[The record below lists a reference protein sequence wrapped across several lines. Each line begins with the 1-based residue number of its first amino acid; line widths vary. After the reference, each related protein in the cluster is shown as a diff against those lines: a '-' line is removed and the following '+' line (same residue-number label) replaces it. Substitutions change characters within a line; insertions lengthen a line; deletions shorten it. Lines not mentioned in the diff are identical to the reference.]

1 MSCPVPDHANPPTT
15 PTERPTGITRSRRLL
30 VLYACIGFI
39 LISSI
44 EGTIVATVMPE
55 IVGDLGGFELFS
67 WVFTGYLL
75 TQAVIIPI
83 YGRLADVYGRRNML
97 LVATALFAMGSIL
110 CGFAWNML
118 SLVIFRV
125 AQGIGAGG
133 LVPVSQTV
141 VGDLYSPVER
151 ARISGLLSS
160 MWAIG
165 SIIGPLLGAFLIAHT
180 VWSMVFWVNVPIAAI
195 AALMLVLWLKEEP
208 PHHERRIDYVGAV
221 QLTAG
226 STLLMVALVEAG
238 QIDLAIVG
246 ALVAVGL
253 VLLVS
258 FFRLEQR
265 SPDPMLP
272 VSLLKNRM
280 VASASIGGLFSG
292 AILMGA
298 TAFVSVFVQGVMGRS
313 ALVAG
318 LVLTTPSVTWV
329 IGSMSGGWLMLRFS
343 YRAAI
348 VVGGLMLLAGG
359 IIMVTL
365 DAQSGPFLAGL
376 GVGLV
381 GIGMGFTTNTYTVST
396 QGSVGWTQRGMA
408 TSMMMFTRQV
418 GQAAG
423 AAIFGGTIN
432 AELAKHG
439 ASADIVDRIMS
450 PGLRA
455 TIPADTL
462 ATLSGAI
469 ETGLNHVY
477 WITLALTFAVI
488 MTAFLL
494 PPRLNARIDTQRR

>member
-1 MSCPVPDHANPPTT
+1 MSCPVPDHVNPPTS
-15 PTERPTGITRSRRLL
+15 PTEVPAGTTRSRRLL

-55 IVGDLGGFELFS
+55 IVGDLGGFDLFS

-83 YGRLADVYGRRNML
+83 YGRLADVYGRRRML
-97 LVATALFAMGSIL
+97 LVATALFALGSIL
-110 CGFAWNML
+110 CGCAWNML
-118 SLVIFRV
+118 SLIIFRV

-151 ARISGLLSS
+151 ARISGYLSS

-180 VWSMVFWVNVPIAAI
+180 VWSMVFWINVPIAAA

-208 PHHERRIDYVGAV
+208 QHHERRIDYGGAAL
-221 QLTAG
+221 LTSG
-226 STLLMVALVEAG
+226 SALLMFALVEAG
-238 QIDLAIVG
+238 QLDLTIVA
-246 ALVAVGL
+246 ALAALGL
-253 VLLVS
+253 VLLVW

-272 VSLLKNRM
+272 VALLKNRM

-313 ALVAG
+313 ALIAG

-329 IGSMSGGWLMLRFS
+329 IGSMSGGWMMLRSS
-343 YRAAI
+343 YRTTI
-348 VVGGLMLLAGG
+348 VVGGLVLLAGG
-359 IIMVTL
+359 IVMVML
-365 DAQSGPFLAGL
+365 DADSGPLMAGL

-381 GIGMGFTTNTYTVST
+381 GVGMGFTTNTYTVST

-408 TSMMMFTRQV
+408 TSMMMFMRQV

-423 AAIFGGTIN
+423 AAIFGGTMN

-439 ASADIVDRIMS
+439 ASADTVDRIMS
-450 PGLRA
+450 PALRA
-455 TIPADTL
+455 TIPTDTL
-462 ATLSGAI
+462 TTLAGAI

-477 WITLALTFAVI
+477 WITLALAFAVM

-494 PPRLNARIDTQRR
+494 PPRLNARLDTQRR

>member
-1 MSCPVPDHANPPTT
+1 MSDQAKPEIAAKQT
-15 PTERPTGITRSRRLL
+15 PGAATGSKRLL

-55 IVGDLGGFELFS
+55 IVSDLGGFDLFS

-83 YGRLADVYGRRNML
+83 YGRLADVHGRRRML
-97 LVATALFAMGSIL
+97 LVATALFILGSIL
-110 CGFAWNML
+110 CGCAWNML
-118 SLVIFRV
+118 SLIIFRV

-141 VGDLYSPVER
+141 VGDLYTPVER
-151 ARISGLLSS
+151 ARISGYLSS

-165 SIIGPLLGAFLIAHT
+165 SIIGPLLGAFLIAHAP
-180 VWSMVFWVNVPIAAI
+180 WSWVFWINVPIAAA

-208 PHHERRIDYVGAV
+208 QHHARRIDYGGAALLTVGSA
-221 QLTAG
+221 
-226 STLLMVALVEAG
+226 LLMFALVEGGHFGVAFFAA
-238 QIDLAIVG
+238 LA
-246 ALVAVGL
+246 AVGV
-253 VLLVS
+253 VLLVW

-265 SPDPMLP
+265 SADPMLP
-272 VSLLKNRM
+272 VALLKNRM
-280 VASASIGGLFSG
+280 VASASLGGLFSG

-298 TAFVSVFVQGVMGRS
+298 TAFVSVFVQGVMGLS
-313 ALVAG
+313 ALTAG

-329 IGSMSGGWLMLRFS
+329 IGSISSGRMMVRSS
-343 YRAAI
+343 YRATI
-348 VVGGLMLLAGG
+348 ITGGLMLLAGG
-359 IIMVTL
+359 IIMVLL
-365 DAQSGPFLAGL
+365 DATSGPFVAGA

-381 GIGMGFTTNTYTVST
+381 GIGMGFTTNTFTVST
-396 QGSVGWTQRGMA
+396 QGSVGWAQRGIA
-408 TSMMMFTRQV
+408 TSTITFMRQV

-439 ASADIVDRIMS
+439 ASADIIDRILN
-450 PGLRA
+450 PALRR
-455 TIPADTL
+455 TIPADMIATL
-462 ATLSGAI
+462 AGAI

-477 WITLALTFAVI
+477 WITLALAVGV
-488 MTAFLL
+488 MLSGLLL
-494 PPRLNARIDTQRR
+494 PPGLNARLDTERR

>member
-1 MSCPVPDHANPPTT
+1 VSDQTNPPTS
-15 PTERPTGITRSRRLL
+15 PHRPPGAVTGSKRLL
-30 VLYACIGFI
+30 VLYACFGFI

-55 IVGDLGGFELFS
+55 IVSDLGGFDLFS

-83 YGRLADVYGRRNML
+83 YGRLADVYGRRKML
-97 LVATALFAMGSIL
+97 LVATTLFALGSIL
-110 CGFAWNML
+110 CGCAWNML

-141 VGDLYSPVER
+141 VGDLYTPVER
-151 ARISGLLSS
+151 ARISGYLSS

-180 VWSMVFWVNVPIAAI
+180 VWSWVFWINVPIAAA
-195 AALMLVLWLKEEP
+195 AALMLVLWLKKEP
-208 PHHERRIDYVGAV
+208 HHHERRIDYGGAAL
-221 QLTAG
+221 LTAG
-226 STLLMVALVEAG
+226 TALIMFALVEAG
-238 QIDLAIVG
+238 QLDLTVLG
-246 ALVAVGL
+246 ALVAAGL
-253 VLLVS
+253 VLLVW

-272 VSLLKNRM
+272 VALLKNRM
-280 VASASIGGLFSG
+280 LAAASLGGLFSG

-298 TAFVSVFVQGVMGRS
+298 TAFVSVFVQGVMGLS
-313 ALVAG
+313 ALIAG

-329 IGSMSGGWLMLRFS
+329 IGSMSGGWIMLRHS
-343 YRAAI
+343 YRVSI
-348 VVGGLMLLAGG
+348 VMGGLVLLAGG

-365 DAQSGPFLAGL
+365 NAESGPLIAGA

-381 GIGMGFTTNTYTVST
+381 GIGMGLTTNTYTVST
-396 QGSVGWTQRGMA
+396 QGSVGWAQRGVA
-408 TSMMMFTRQV
+408 TSMMTFMRQV

-439 ASADIVDRIMS
+439 ASADIVDRIMN
-450 PGLRA
+450 PALRRS
-455 TIPADTL
+455 IPTEML
-462 ATLSGAI
+462 GTLSGAI

-477 WITLALTFAVI
+477 WITLGLAFAVVT
-488 MTAFLL
+488 TALLL
-494 PPRLNARIDTQRR
+494 PPQLNARLDTERR

>member
-1 MSCPVPDHANPPTT
+1 VPDQTNPPTS
-15 PTERPTGITRSRRLL
+15 PQDLPAAITRSRRLL

-97 LVATALFAMGSIL
+97 LVATALFALGSIL
-110 CGFAWNML
+110 CGCAWNML
-118 SLVIFRV
+118 SLIAFRV
-125 AQGIGAGG
+125 AQGVGAGG

-141 VGDLYSPVER
+141 VGDLYTPVER
-151 ARISGLLSS
+151 ARISAYLSS

-180 VWSMVFWVNVPIAAI
+180 VWSMVFWINVPIAAI
-195 AALMLVLWLKEEP
+195 AATMLMLWLKEEP
-208 PHHERRIDYVGAV
+208 QHHERRIDYLGAV
-221 QLTAG
+221 LLTAG
-226 STLLMVALVEAG
+226 SALLMFALVETG
-238 QIDLAIVG
+238 QLDLTIVA

-253 VLLVS
+253 VLLIW

-272 VSLLKNRM
+272 VALLKNRM
-280 VASASIGGLFSG
+280 VAAASLGGLFSG

-329 IGSMSGGWLMLRFS
+329 IGSMSSGWLMLRSS

-348 VVGGLMLLAGG
+348 VMGGIVLLVGGV
-359 IIMVTL
+359 IMVML
-365 DAQSGPFLAGL
+365 DANSGPFMAGA

-381 GIGMGFTTNTYTVST
+381 GIGMGFTTNTYTVSA
-396 QGSVGWTQRGMA
+396 QGSVGWTQRGTA
-408 TSMMMFTRQV
+408 TSMTMFMRQV

-423 AAIFGGTIN
+423 AAIFGGTMN
-432 AELAKHG
+432 AELVKHG

-450 PGLRA
+450 PALRA
-455 TIPADTL
+455 TIPPDML
-462 ATLSGAI
+462 AAMAVAI

-477 WITLALTFAVI
+477 WITLVLAFAV
-488 MTAFLL
+488 MLTGLLL

>member
-1 MSCPVPDHANPPTT
+1 MPDQAKSPIPSQEA
-15 PTERPTGITRSRRLL
+15 PAVVTRSKRLL

-44 EGTIVATVMPE
+44 EGTIVATVMPD
-55 IVGDLGGFELFS
+55 IVGDLGGFDLFS

-83 YGRLADVYGRRNML
+83 YGRLADVHGRRRML
-97 LVATALFAMGSIL
+97 LVATALFALGSIL
-110 CGFAWNML
+110 CGCAWNML
-118 SLVIFRV
+118 SLVVFRV

-141 VGDLYSPVER
+141 VGDLYTPVER
-151 ARISGLLSS
+151 ARISGYLSS

-180 VWSMVFWVNVPIAAI
+180 SWSWVFWINVPIAAA

-208 PHHERRIDYVGAV
+208 QHHERRIDYGGAV
-221 QLTAG
+221 LLTAG
-226 STLLMVALVEAG
+226 SALLMFALVEVG
-238 QIDLAIVG
+238 HFDVTVLA
-246 ALVAVGL
+246 ALVAIGL
-253 VLLVS
+253 VLLVW

-272 VSLLKNRM
+272 VTLLKNRM
-280 VASASIGGLFSG
+280 VASASLGGLFSG

-298 TAFVSVFVQGVMGRS
+298 TAFVSIFVQAVMGRS
-313 ALVAG
+313 ALTAG

-329 IGSMSGGWLMLRFS
+329 IGSVSSGRMMLRHS
-343 YRAAI
+343 YRATIAT
-348 VVGGLMLLAGG
+348 GGLLLLAGG
-359 IIMVTL
+359 IIMVML
-365 DAQSGPFLAGL
+365 DGDSGPLVAGI

-381 GIGMGFTTNTYTVST
+381 GIGMGLTTNTYTVSA
-396 QGSVGWTQRGMA
+396 QGSVGWAQRGIA
-408 TSMMMFTRQV
+408 TSTMMFMRQV

-432 AELAKHG
+432 AELLKHG
-439 ASADIVDRIMS
+439 ASADVVDRIMS
-450 PGLRA
+450 PALRR
-455 TIPADTL
+455 TIPTDMLGTL
-462 ATLSGAI
+462 ASAI

-477 WITLALTFAVI
+477 WITLALALAV
-488 MTAFLL
+488 MLTALLL
-494 PPRLNARIDTQRR
+494 PPRLNARLDTQGQ

>member
-1 MSCPVPDHANPPTT
+1 MSDPTNS
-15 PTERPTGITRSRRLL
+15 PIAPKEAPAAITRRQRSL

-55 IVGDLGGFELFS
+55 IVGDLGGFDLFS

-83 YGRLADVYGRRNML
+83 YGRLADVYGRRRML
-97 LVATALFAMGSIL
+97 LVATTLFALGSIL
-110 CGFAWNML
+110 CGCAWNMP
-118 SLVIFRV
+118 SLIIFRV
-125 AQGIGAGG
+125 AQGVGAGG

-141 VGDLYSPVER
+141 VGDLYTPVER
-151 ARISGLLSS
+151 ARISGYLSS

-180 VWSMVFWVNVPIAAI
+180 FWGWVFWINVPIAAI
-195 AALMLVLWLKEEP
+195 AATMLVLWLKEEP
-208 PHHERRIDYVGAV
+208 QHHQRRIDYGGAAL
-221 QLTAG
+221 LTAG
-226 STLLMVALVEAG
+226 TALIMVALVEAG
-238 QIDLAIVG
+238 QLDLTIVA
-246 ALVAVGL
+246 ALIATGL
-253 VLLVS
+253 ALLVW

-272 VSLLKNRM
+272 VALLKNRM
-280 VASASIGGLFSG
+280 LAAASLGGLFSG

-313 ALVAG
+313 ALTAG

-329 IGSMSGGWLMLRFS
+329 IGSVSGGWMMLRSS
-343 YRAAI
+343 YRASI
-348 VVGGLMLLAGG
+348 VSGGLMLLAGG

-365 DAQSGPFLAGL
+365 NAESGPFIAGA

-396 QGSVGWTQRGMA
+396 QGSVGWAQRGVA
-408 TSMMMFTRQV
+408 TSMMTFMRQV

-423 AAIFGGTIN
+423 AAIFGGTMN
-432 AELAKHG
+432 AELARHG
-439 ASADIVDRIMS
+439 ASADIVDRIMN
-450 PGLRA
+450 PVLRRS
-455 TIPADTL
+455 IPSDQLSTL
-462 ATLSGAI
+462 AGAI
-469 ETGLNHVY
+469 ATGLNHVY
-477 WITLALTFAVI
+477 WITLALAFAVV
-488 MTAFLL
+488 MTALLL
-494 PPRLNARIDTQRR
+494 PPRLNARLDTQRR

>member
-1 MSCPVPDHANPPTT
+1 VPDQAQSPIPSQET
-15 PTERPTGITRSRRLL
+15 PGLVTRSKRLL

-83 YGRLADVYGRRNML
+83 YGRLADVYGRRRML
-97 LVATALFAMGSIL
+97 LVATALFALGSIL
-110 CGFAWNML
+110 CGCAWNML

-141 VGDLYSPVER
+141 VGDLYTPIER
-151 ARISGLLSS
+151 ARISGYLSS

-165 SIIGPLLGAFLIAHT
+165 SIIGPLLGAFLIAPT
-180 VWSMVFWVNVPIAAI
+180 VWSWVFWINVPIAAA

-208 PHHERRIDYVGAV
+208 PHHERRIDYGGAAL
-221 QLTAG
+221 LTAG
-226 STLLMVALVEAG
+226 SALIMFALVEAG
-238 QIDLAIVG
+238 TLDLTLLA
-246 ALVAVGL
+246 ALVALGL
-253 VLLVS
+253 VLLVW
-258 FFRLEQR
+258 FFRLEQG
-265 SPDPMLP
+265 SSDPMLP
-272 VSLLKNRM
+272 VTLLKNRM
-280 VASASIGGLFSG
+280 LASASLGGLFSG

-298 TAFVSVFVQGVMGRS
+298 TAFISVFVQGVMGRS

-329 IGSMSGGWLMLRFS
+329 MGSISGGWMMLSFS
-343 YRAAI
+343 YRGTI
-348 VVGGLMLLAGG
+348 VAGALLLLTGG
-359 IIMVTL
+359 IIMVLL
-365 DAQSGPFLAGL
+365 DAGSGPLIAGT

-396 QGSVGWTQRGMA
+396 QGSVGWAQRGVA
-408 TSMMMFTRQV
+408 TSTINFMRQL

-439 ASADIVDRIMS
+439 ASADIVDKIMN
-450 PGLRA
+450 PALRRSL
-455 TIPADTL
+455 PNDML
-462 ATLSGAI
+462 GTLSGAI
-469 ETGLNHVY
+469 ATGLNHVY
-477 WITLALTFAVI
+477 WITLALALAV
-488 MTAFLL
+488 MATALLL
-494 PPRLNARIDTQRR
+494 PPRLNARLDTQRR

>member
-1 MSCPVPDHANPPTT
+1 VPDQSPSPIPTQEA
-15 PTERPTGITRSRRLL
+15 PGAVTRSKRLL
-30 VLYACIGFI
+30 VLCACIGFI

-83 YGRLADVYGRRNML
+83 YGRLADVYGRRRML
-97 LVATALFAMGSIL
+97 LVATALFALGSIL
-110 CGFAWNML
+110 CGFAWSML
-118 SLVIFRV
+118 SLVVFRV

-141 VGDLYSPVER
+141 VGDLYTPVER
-151 ARISGLLSS
+151 ARISGYLSS

-180 VWSMVFWVNVPIAAI
+180 VWSMVFWINVPIAAA

-208 PHHERRIDYVGAV
+208 PHHDRRIDYGGAAL
-221 QLTAG
+221 LTAG
-226 STLLMVALVEAG
+226 SALIMFALVEAG
-238 QIDLAIVG
+238 QLDLRLLA
-246 ALVAVGL
+246 ALVAAGIA
-253 VLLVS
+253 LLVW

-272 VSLLKNRM
+272 VALLKNRM
-280 VASASIGGLFSG
+280 LASASLGGLFSG

-298 TAFVSVFVQGVMGRS
+298 TAFISVFVQGVMGRS

-329 IGSMSGGWLMLRFS
+329 IGSISGGWMMLRSS
-343 YRAAI
+343 YRATI
-348 VVGGLMLLAGG
+348 VMGAVLLLTGG
-359 IIMVTL
+359 IIMVLL
-365 DAQSGPFLAGL
+365 DANSGPLIAGL

-381 GIGMGFTTNTYTVST
+381 GIGMGLTTNTYTVST
-396 QGSVGWTQRGMA
+396 QGSVGWAQRGVA
-408 TSMMMFTRQV
+408 TSTINFMRQV

-439 ASADIVDRIMS
+439 ASADVVDRILN
-450 PGLRA
+450 PALRR
-455 TIPADTL
+455 TL
-462 ATLSGAI
+462 PNNLLGTLSGAI
-469 ETGLNHVY
+469 ATGLNHVY
-477 WITLALTFAVI
+477 WITLALGLGVMA
-488 MTAFLL
+488 TALLL
-494 PPRLNARIDTQRR
+494 PPRLNARLDTERR